1 MANSI
6 FSVIGSQTRLLV
18 GEKLNLTGGTL
29 TGSLILSGA
38 PSQTNE
44 AATKGYIDTVLANLT
59 QYARLDGADFTGDVT
74 GTNLNLS
81 GNLTVS
87 GTITAIET
95 NNTTITDSIISLS
108 KGTSGSAN
116 ASSDSGILIERGST
130 ENNAA
135 FFWDEGD
142 DAFKFATTSSDATA
156 TDLGGTSAVADVVV
170 RGLNTNGND
179 LGTLEQFYAGLA
191 LASGTAVIPASEFD
205 AVATAGIV
213 SIVGVT
219 SPFSTAT
226 LAMSYSTAE
235 EIFYDIKEVSNSAP
249 ATSTFTVTVQS
260 VSGSN
265 KYFIDGVQQNTL
277 DLYEGNTYI
286 FNYPS
291 GHPLKFSTTPNGTH
305 GGGSEYTTGV
315 THNSSTQVT
324 LVVASGAPTLYYY
337 CEFHSDM
344 GGTSNRNT
352 IVSLELTAISEAGLS
367 EFRGAGTITVNGEVI
382 SFS

>member
-6 FSVIGSQTRLLV
+6 FSVIGTQTRLLV
-18 GEKLNLTGGTL
+18 GEKLNITGGTL
-29 TGSLILSGA
+29 TGSLILNGA

-44 AATKGYIDTVLANLT
+44 AATKGYIDTAIATLT

-116 ASSDSGILIERGST
+116 ASNDSGILIERGSS

-135 FFWDEGD
+135 MFWDEGD

-170 RGLNTNGND
+170 AGVKTNGND

-191 LASGTAVIPASEFD
+191 LSSRTATIPTSEFD
-205 AVATAGIV
+205 AVAIGGIV

-235 EIFYDIKEVSNSAP
+235 EIFYDLKEVSNDG
-249 ATSTFTVTVQS
+249 
-260 VSGSN
+260 SG
-265 KYFIDGVQQNTL
+265 
-277 DLYEGNTYI
+277 
-286 FNYPS
+286 
-291 GHPLKFSTTPNGTH
+291 
-305 GGGSEYTTGV
+305 
-315 THNSSTQVT
+315 
-324 LVVASGAPTLYYY
+324 
-337 CEFHSDM
+337 
-344 GGTSNRNT
+344 NT
-352 IVSLELTAISEAGLS
+352 IVSLELTSISEAGLTD
-367 EFRGAGTITVNGEVI
+367 FRGVGTITVNGEVI